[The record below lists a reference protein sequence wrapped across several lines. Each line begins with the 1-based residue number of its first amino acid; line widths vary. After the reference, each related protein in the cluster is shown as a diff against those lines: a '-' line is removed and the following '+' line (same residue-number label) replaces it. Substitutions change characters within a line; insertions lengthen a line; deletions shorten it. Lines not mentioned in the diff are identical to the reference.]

1 MTNITE
7 INSENYW
14 DRRFKEDWQIN
25 AGPKQSRF
33 FAQIALE
40 NLPQWLITA
49 MRREALSIADWGCAQ
64 GDGTNVW
71 LNYLLPSQITGVDFS
86 SIAIEQASEQYP
98 ALRFINEDWVSSN
111 LTENGKSFDLIFSS
125 NTLEHFH
132 NPFEVLDKICERSK
146 LGIVLALPFNEADR
160 ISEHF
165 YSFVKENLPLV
176 LKNGFRLVWSRV
188 IDCQKMADTSWLGE
202 QIILFYAQPNWIDSL
217 GLTLADI
224 EISSSTVFVEDSEK
238 YQLLE
243 KQHVSQ
249 LLEQEH
255 AYKLLE
261 QQHINVTAL
270 NQEENL
276 RLNSEISKLELEI
289 KNTINLAQ
297 QEKSAMS
304 DLLNNSIEE
313 NSRIKALLNASNQEK
328 ESLQNA
334 VHSKEAKILLDENQI
349 KSHRQNEIELE
360 KKLAISMDDNS
371 HYEKL
376 LVEKDN
382 QLNYLIRQDA
392 MLRQSSSWRITR
404 PLRFTKLFFQNP
416 KKATY
421 DLAKFVFWRCPLP
434 VREALH
440 GPRHK
445 FIRFSRQIPNA
456 ITVEKTVQQAQDL
469 DWVQFNEQV
478 LSKRHEYKGV
488 FVQELVIDW
497 NVPLFQRPQHIA
509 AAFGRLGYL
518 VIYKTDNWAGDDVNG
533 FREVVKNVWISNSP
547 DVDKI
552 NNVVRSL
559 YSTAYANTPDLIL
572 KNGKR
577 GVLVYEYI
585 DHIDPQISGDD
596 GNIKRL
602 LALKDFAFGGGADFV
617 VASAK
622 KLESEAI
629 SEVGNDCVVLAQN
642 GVDTRHYRDKK
653 HLATVLPENL
663 TVFRKKY
670 SKIVGYFG
678 ALAPWLWY
686 EVVNELVQSRQDIG
700 FVFIGP
706 DYYGGADKLIKNA
719 DNLLYLGAIDY
730 KVLPAYALNFDIC
743 FIPFAPSEIAKT
755 TSPLKLFEYFALE
768 KPVVVTSDMQECV
781 AFDEVFRGDSVES
794 LSSAIDEAFL
804 VKDNVDFKL
813 RLATLADENDWDQRA
828 RAMEVVFKQ
837 IGNEK

>member
-1 MTNITE
+1 MTNTTE

-40 NLPQWLITA
+40 NLPQWLISA
-49 MRREALSIADWGCAQ
+49 MRRETLSIADWGCAQ

-71 LNYLLPSQITGVDFS
+71 LNYLLPSQVTGVDFS
-86 SIAIEQASEQYP
+86 AIAIEQASEQYP

-111 LTENGKSFDLIFSS
+111 LTENGESFDLIFSS

-132 NPFEVLDKICERSK
+132 NPFEVLDKISERSK
-146 LGIVLALPFNEADR
+146 LGIVLTLPFNEAER

-176 LKNGFRLVWSRV
+176 LKNGYRLVWSRV
-188 IDCQKMADTSWLGE
+188 IDCEKIAGTSWLGE
-202 QIILFYAQPNWIDSL
+202 QIILLYAQPKWIDSL

-224 EISSSTVFVEDSEK
+224 EISSSTVVVEDLEK
-238 YQLLE
+238 YQ
-243 KQHVSQ
+243 
-249 LLEQEH
+249 
-255 AYKLLE
+255 LLE
-261 QQHINVTAL
+261 QQHINAISL

-276 RLNSEISKLELEI
+276 RLNSEISRI
-289 KNTINLAQ
+289 TG
-297 QEKSAMS
+297 
-304 DLLNNSIEE
+304 LLH
-313 NSRIKALLNASNQEK
+313 ASNQEK
-328 ESLQNA
+328 ESLQNV

-349 KSHRQNEIELE
+349 KSHIRNEIELE
-360 KKLAISMDDNS
+360 KKLAISIDDNS

-392 MLRQSSSWRITR
+392 LLRQSSSWRITR

-440 GPRHK
+440 APRHK
-445 FIRFSRQIPNA
+445 FIRFFRQIPNA
-456 ITVEKTVQQAQDL
+456 ITVEQTVQQAQDL

-552 NNVVRSL
+552 DNVVRSL

-653 HLATVLPENL
+653 HHLTVVPENL

-686 EVVNELVQSRQDIG
+686 DVVNELIQSRQDIG

-719 DNLLYLGAIDY
+719 DNLLYMGAIDY

-794 LSSAIDEAFL
+794 LSSAIDEAFS

-837 IGNEK
+837 IGNKK

>member
-1 MTNITE
+1 MTNTIE

-14 DRRFKEDWQIN
+14 DRRFKDDWQMN
-25 AGPKQSRF
+25 AGPEQSRF
-33 FAQIALE
+33 FAQIALQ

-71 LNYLLPSQITGVDFS
+71 LNYLPPSQVTGVDFS
-86 SIAIEQASEQYP
+86 AIAIQQATEQYP
-98 ALRFINEDWVSSN
+98 SLRFINEDWVSSN
-111 LTENGKSFDLIFSS
+111 FTSNGESFDLIFSS

-132 NPFEVLDKICERSK
+132 EPFDVLDTISERSK
-146 LGIVLALPFNEADR
+146 LGVVLALPFNETER

-165 YSFVKENLPLV
+165 YSFVKENVPLV
-176 LKNGFRLVWSRV
+176 LKNGYRLVWSRV
-188 IDCQKMADTSWLGE
+188 VDCQKIADTSWQGE
-202 QIILFYAQPNWIDSL
+202 QIILFYARPNWIDSL
-217 GLTLADI
+217 GLALADV
-224 EISSSTVFVEDSEK
+224 EIFSSTLVVEDSEK

-243 KQHVSQ
+243 QEYKSATVLSQ
-249 LLEQEH
+249 Q
-255 AYKLLE
+255 
-261 QQHINVTAL
+261 
-270 NQEENL
+270 ENL
-276 RLNSEISKLELEI
+276 RLIGEISKLGLEI
-289 KNTINLAQ
+289 KNIVELAQ
-297 QEKSAMS
+297 QQKSTIDELIKHS
-304 DLLNNSIEE
+304 VEE
-313 NSRIKALLNASNQEK
+313 NSRVADLLRHSVEEKSRIANLLNISIQEK
-328 ESLQNA
+328 ENLQN
-334 VHSKEAKILLDENQI
+334 VLHSKEAEIFQAESII
-349 KSHRQNEIELE
+349 KSHRQNEIEIG
-360 KKLAISMDDNS
+360 KKLASSNDDKD

-376 LVEKDN
+376 LIEKDN

-392 MLRQSSSWRITR
+392 MLRQSISWRITR
-404 PLRFTKLFFQNP
+404 PLRFAKLFFQTP

-421 DLAKFVFWRCPLP
+421 DLGKFVFWRCPQPL
-434 VREALH
+434 REALH
-440 GPRHK
+440 TPRHK
-445 FIRFSRQIPNA
+445 FIRFFRQMPNS
-456 ITVEKTVQQAQDL
+456 ITVVQTEKQVHDL
-469 DWVQFNEQV
+469 DWMQFNEQV
-478 LSKRHEYKGV
+478 LSKRHEYKGI

-559 YSTAYANTPDLIL
+559 YSTAYANTPELIL

-602 LALKDFAFGGGADFV
+602 LALKNFAFGGGADFV

-622 KLESEAI
+622 KLEAEAI
-629 SEVGNDCVVLAQN
+629 SEVGNSKVVLAQN

-663 TVFRKKY
+663 NVFRSKY

-686 EVVNELVQSRQDIG
+686 DVVNELILNRQDIG

-719 DNLLYLGAIDY
+719 DNLLYMGAIDY

-794 LSSAIDEAFL
+794 LSDAIDQAFL
-804 VKDNVDFKL
+804 VKDDPEFKL

-837 IGNEK
+837 IGSNK